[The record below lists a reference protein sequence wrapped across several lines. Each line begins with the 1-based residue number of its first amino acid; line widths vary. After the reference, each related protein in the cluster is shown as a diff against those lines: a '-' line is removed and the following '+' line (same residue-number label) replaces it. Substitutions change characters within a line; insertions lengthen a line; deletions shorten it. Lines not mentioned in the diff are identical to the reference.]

1 MHMYLASYTLIV
13 GIGHIVRAHTVY
25 YRLAEVTTMLVQ
37 LWFTTHAQH
46 LTSQTIA
53 QVLLPR
59 IWCTSTRT
67 VTKQRERERERER
80 ERGGDTPFTMYVHVH
95 VHV

>member
-25 YRLAEVTTMLVQ
+25 QWLAEVTTMLVQ

-46 LTSQTIA
+46 LTR
-53 QVLLPR
+53 LLPSYYNR
-59 IWCTSTRT
+59 GYGARQLEPSLS
-67 VTKQRERERERER
+67 RERERERER

-95 VHV
+95 V